1 MPESILAHS
10 ESGNTEKSALVSVI
24 MPAYNSAEFITE
36 AILSVQ
42 KQTYSNWELLV
53 IDDASKDF
61 TLGKIKNLAKEE
73 PRIKIFENKKNKGTG
88 FSRNKGIRAAQGDF
102 IAFLD
107 ADDLWKA
114 NKLEAQLEFM
124 KNNELAVCY
133 SSYER
138 ITENGQ
144 KRNEII
150 EALPY
155 LTYQKL
161 LKANYVGN
169 LTGMYDVRQLDK
181 IYAPDVRKRQDWAL
195 WLEAIKKGGTAKG
208 IKEPLALYRLRKN
221 SVSGNKLE
229 MLGHNFNIYYRVL
242 GFSFLKSLRCMGVFL
257 KEQLLVKQR
266 QLKQIK

>member
-1 MPESILAHS
+1 MPDADLETSKVTNP
-10 ESGNTEKSALVSVI
+10 GTPALVSVI

-42 KQTYSNWELLV
+42 KQTYPDWELLV

-61 TLGKIKNLAKEE
+61 TLSKVQTLAKED
-73 PRIKIFENKKNKGTG
+73 PRIKILENKKNKGTG

-114 NKLEAQLEFM
+114 NKLETQLEFM
-124 KNNELAVCY
+124 KSNELSVSY

-138 ITENGQ
+138 IAENGQ

-169 LTGMYDVRQLDK
+169 LTGMYDVRQLGK

-208 IKEPLALYRLRKN
+208 IKEPLALYRMRRN
-221 SVSGNKLE
+221 SISGNKLE
-229 MLGHNFNIYYRVL
+229 MLGHNFRIYHHVL
-242 GFSFLKSLRCMGVFL
+242 GYSYFKSLKCMGLFL
-257 KEQLLVKQR
+257 KEQLLVKTR
-266 QLKQIK
+266 RLKHVK

>member
-1 MPESILAHS
+1 MPDSVLENS
-10 ESGNTEKSALVSVI
+10 EASNTGKSALVSII

-61 TLGKIKNLAKEE
+61 TLTKIKKLAKKE
-73 PRIKIFENKKNKGTG
+73 PRIKIFENKENKGTG
-88 FSRNKGIRAAQGDF
+88 FSRNKGIKAAQGDF

-114 NKLEAQLEFM
+114 NKLETQLEFM

-144 KRNEII
+144 KKNEII

-169 LTGMYDVRQLDK
+169 LTGMYDVRHLGK
-181 IYAPDVRKRQDWAL
+181 IYAPEVRKRQDWAL
-195 WLEAIKKGGTAKG
+195 WLKAVKKAEIAKG
-208 IKEPLALYRLRKN
+208 VKEPLALYRMRRN
-221 SVSGNKLE
+221 SISGNKLE
-229 MLGHNFNIYYRVL
+229 MLVHNFSIYHHVL
-242 GFSFLKSLRCMGVFL
+242 GFSVFKSLRCMGMFL
-257 KEQLLVKQR
+257 KEQLLVKTR
-266 QLKQIK
+266 QLKRTK

>member
-1 MPESILAHS
+1 MPASVLENLKGIRTDHS
-10 ESGNTEKSALVSVI
+10 TLVSII

-61 TLGKIKNLAKEE
+61 TLSKVRTHAKED
-73 PRIKIFENKKNKGTG
+73 PRIKLFENKKNKGTG
-88 FSRNKGIRAAQGDF
+88 YSRNKGIKAAKGDF

-107 ADDLWKA
+107 ADDLWKV
-114 NKLEAQLEFM
+114 NKLEMQLEFM
-124 KNNELAVCY
+124 KSNELSVSY

-155 LTYQKL
+155 LTYEKL
-161 LKANYVGN
+161 LKANYIGN
-169 LTGMYDVRQLDK
+169 LTGMYDVVQLGK
-181 IYAPDVRKRQDWAL
+181 IYAPEVRKRQDWAL

-208 IKEPLALYRLRKN
+208 LKEPLALYRLRRN

-242 GFSFLKSLRCMGVFL
+242 GFSFFKSLKYMGIFL
-257 KEQLLVKQR
+257 KEQLVVKTR
-266 QLKQIK
+266 QLKPIK